1 MNKKLLFSVLHVCLL
16 VLLLPSLAPA
26 WTAGL
31 QEAAE
36 AVARGAASPAQ
47 EMLVFVH
54 NKEVNLLAQEGRISL
69 SSYEACQDRF
79 FQLNEDLVNKS
90 VREAGFDPSIS
101 DRKFNP
107 GTDTD
112 VNVKGTGGRQVTLED
127 IKKIDANYQKNLKQ
141 HFKEKGLDPPS
152 GKVNT
157 ETDFMPHPD
166 HTDPDEFKR
175 IVKYVNENGG
185 TAYVD
190 PKAASAQGKLGTDRV
205 IRVDE
210 ASSFSSTMKDMA
222 DMKIQKANALRNEA
236 AAIRNSNPGR
246 AEYLEAQARQYD
258 YQASKYHERIRDMNA
273 QMRRDYLG
281 EKGAV
286 PGAADD
292 AAKGAGN
299 VKKGLEKAS
308 ANIKSGGRN
317 PFTGKDAAAVHN
329 LHQSGLQGAT
339 DDMIDTLTAIA
350 RKDPTQL
357 AQVRKALAAE
367 VKRLPANRAVQAVDR
382 IDGALKGV
390 KGVEGSFAKAVFG
403 EAKSAGRAADAAA
416 KWGAYKQSLKNVS
429 GIRSMTKI
437 SVVMTAG
444 GALLTGYQGVSIAL
458 DNVKATDT
466 LWDFFRNCY
475 YHSAWEGTG
484 IGPAFEQAQREE
496 IERYMKEFEAGQ
508 SPSMTKHLTFTILKT
523 GVYLGKE
530 ALIGVLYLPDTI
542 WEYFTQEKEMEAYAA
557 MQNELAKVMRQM
569 VLDRQAFEQVM
580 ANMKKMGLHDSDAKD
595 YLNCLCGGC
604 GGSLGGFFNPGCTSD
619 IGHGPCQCNGPL
631 TIWKTPLPAGDKQA
645 QYDCFNKV
653 AKMRYDEARA
663 VFDQWNRQAA
673 EENAKSVQPQMDKIR
688 ADIVSRK
695 AMEDEDTARAIADRF
710 EGVRDLL
717 RPEDADYVRATVG
730 PYLENFAA
738 RNVERGDVARAV
750 DNQDRAL
757 NKVGMRDFQ
766 SETNAK
772 QRKAQYE
779 KWDKAW
785 GEARETFPKI
795 EGLARA
801 GKVQQAVGAIENL
814 EYRMLKDHLRP
825 LPPAVKD
832 PDFLALKKRVDG
844 YMAEYREYL
853 AKESE
858 RISALVRD
866 RERRAAVTAIE
877 DLIEAWEHAPAK
889 LNELNQWLAA
899 CRAGVKE
906 AENAK
911 ALGEHYEKAGDIA
924 QAIHQYKVSLTQQA
938 DGDVKRA
945 LERLQQSAQGAAVAP
960 QTAAK
965 AQPAA
970 SASPAPAPAPVPA
983 SAPATAPVPAPA
995 PAPGADQPAAAPS
1008 APKVEMSRGFVGQWE
1023 TDWGVMVLQIASGSG
1038 QVTGTYPHDEGRIA
1052 GQLSPDG
1059 TVLTGTW
1066 SEAPSY
1072 KPPQDAGRIEFVLGS
1087 DLNSFT
1093 GKWGYGDKDMTGTW
1107 VGRRWTGSPAPAG
1120 SSGQKAPGAA
1130 SPSAPGPGAAAT
1142 AKTPQGWQ
1150 SVAMGNVR
1158 FAVPGSWQHRTREE
1172 NAVDVLHLYWEGGF
1186 ENPVH
1191 GVSGGVTRD
1200 YARARQELPGGR
1212 VVRIGGADVLR
1223 AEDGPAVNL
1232 LFPAMD
1238 GDTGVMLVLFRGE
1251 TGSQATID
1259 AIIETMEVGAS
1270 APAGQEAAPGV
1281 ADAAPR
1287 DLDGTPEVVFNSG
1300 NIYTVLN
1307 GPTRATTFTLDGP
1320 VVLALIE
1327 NYHWNNGQGAAPG
1340 TIALRGSD
1348 GKTYGPWQAEGM
1360 EGMGGVP
1367 NASWTVCPWSG
1378 CPAVRTRHRHDP
1390 GTWAHNEQS
1399 GGSGFTPGGD
1409 SCALT
1414 RSPGNTSRVT
1424 GRITWPFAR

>member
-205 IRVDE
+205 IRV
-210 ASSFSSTMKDMA
+210 AAAASFSSPMKDMA
-222 DMKIQKANALRNEA
+222 ARKIQKANALRNEA

-437 SVVMTAG
+437 SVGMTAG

-1191 GVSGGVTRD
+1191 GVSGGVPRD

-1367 NASWTVCPWSG
+1367 NASWTVWPMVRL
-1378 CPAVRTRHRHDP
+1378 PAGTYTVIDSDP

-1399 GGSGFTPGGD
+1399 GGSGFT
-1409 SCALT
+1409 
-1414 RSPGNTSRVT
+1414 RVEIL
-1424 GRITWPFAR
+1424 RHDQ